1 MKLCAG
7 LDLWRRANPLPHYA
21 VAPLPDA
28 GNAGEW
34 RGPDHIFEGIA
45 PKPLPGAENW
55 SLFALQNSDFPNIT
69 TTKQEDQAMP
79 ERMTRQQALLKAK
92 QLLGPTAMVLM
103 DQQPSSNKIRREA
116 STQRGQLVFTLK
128 RFDLTP
134 DRRQA
139 VQQSLAECRKL
150 KKYFRFKIG
159 TVTKEFRPFKIFVLV
174 AHADSWEQC
183 FAKIAKRTRLRPAPK
198 KRRGSAGATGKA

>member
-1 MKLCAG
+1 MQLCAG
-7 LDLWRRANPLPHYA
+7 LDLCRRANPLPHYA

-34 RGPDHIFEGIA
+34 RGPEPIFEGIA

-55 SLFALQNSDFPNIT
+55 AAFDLHSSFPNIT

-79 ERMTRQQALLKAK
+79 ERLTRQQALQKAK
-92 QLLGPTAMVLM
+92 QLLGPTAMVLI

-116 STQRGQLVFTLK
+116 SAQRGQLALTLK

-134 DRRQA
+134 DRRQG
-139 VQQSLAECRKL
+139 VLQSLAESRKL

-183 FAKIAKRTRLRPAPK
+183 FAKIAKRTPRRLAPK
-198 KRRGSAGATGKA
+198 KRRGPAGATGKA

>member
-1 MKLCAG
+1 MRDAAYACVWRV
-7 LDLWRRANPLPHYA
+7 LDY
-21 VAPLPDA
+21 
-28 GNAGEW
+28 
-34 RGPDHIFEGIA
+34 IIEGIA
-45 PKPLPGAENW
+45 PKPLPGAEFCAA
-55 SLFALQNSDFPNIT
+55 FALHNSDFPNIT

-79 ERMTRQQALLKAK
+79 ERMTRQQALQKAK
-92 QLLGPTAMVLM
+92 QLLGPTATVLM

-116 STQRGQLVFTLK
+116 STQRGQLALTLK
-128 RFDLTP
+128 RFDLTA

-139 VQQSLAECRKL
+139 VQQSLAESSKL

-183 FAKIAKRTRLRPAPK
+183 FAKIGKRTRRNPAPK
-198 KRRGSAGATGKA
+198 KRRGPAGATGKT